1 MFNLGAGAEEMFGP
15 FPRAGFG
22 EENGLVQVTYAAVT
36 QVTIGVSP
44 DSTGSRN
51 SVCSNECTLS

>member
-36 QVTIGVSP
+36 QVTIGVSRRTQP
-44 DSTGSRN
+44 VLAT
-51 SVCSNECTLS
+51 VCVRMNVR